1 MKQILSIAAVAMIA
15 GILGTSTVVPYVDA
29 DRDDRNRTMTL
40 RFIGEGT
47 FLPVEERPIL
57 EGLDPEV
64 QDVILDPETLC
75 FEIPLERLSNGKIIG
90 TGIDCLSNI
99 QADEETGAVTLSDV
113 AVFNIKKNVLVSVGD
128 VTIQPNLTEDPN
140 VTHITGSFPT
150 EDNIVYGTKKF
161 EDASGTIRLSGG
173 VDMSQFPDT
182 IFFDCIFVI
191 NLHED

>member
-29 DRDDRNRTMTL
+29 DRDDRNRTMAL

-47 FLPVEERPIL
+47 LLPVEERPIL

-64 QDVILDPETLC
+64 QAVILDPETLC
-75 FEIPLERLSNGKIIG
+75 FEIPLERLGNGKIIG

-161 EDASGTIRLSGG
+161 EDANGSVRLSGG
-173 VDMSQFPDT
+173 VDMSQFPNT

-191 NLHED
+191 NLNED